1 MLLRMAIVLEKGRRS
16 SILSYD
22 TGDVTRMYHD
32 TGKETP
38 LPLTMDEQGV
48 VRISGNRSL
57 RSLSM
62 KGEEQ
67 FRGLSCSTSS
77 RSVSGNVP
85 LHIRRALNTLLTSDP
100 MWNNV
105 KEYAAS
111 LGVKESTAWCYL
123 CKIVELFPSANV
135 SAAKVIYP
143 PLLIALASV
152 DNRGTLKQVM
162 ERLNCGPLKGSMEWK
177 CIDNR
182 FAHLRL
188 ARLCLMNN

>member
-1 MLLRMAIVLEKGRRS
+1 MLLRMPTVLEKGRRS

-48 VRISGNRSL
+48 IRISGNRSL

-67 FRGLSCSTSS
+67 FRGLG
-77 RSVSGNVP
+77 RSVTGNVP
-85 LHIRRALNTLLTSDP
+85 LHLRRALSALLVSDP
-100 MWNNV
+100 VWNNV
-105 KEYAAS
+105 KEYATS

-123 CKIVELFPSANV
+123 CKIVELFPFANM

-143 PLLIALASV
+143 PLLAALASV

-188 ARLCLMNN
+188 ARLCLMNG

>member
-1 MLLRMAIVLEKGRRS
+1 
-16 SILSYD
+16 
-22 TGDVTRMYHD
+22 MYHD

-77 RSVSGNVP
+77 TSVSGNVP
-85 LHIRRALNTLLTSDP
+85 LHIRRALNTLLASDP
-100 MWNNV
+100 INV

-111 LGVKESTAWCYL
+111 IGVKESTAWCYL

-177 CIDNR
+177 YIDNR
-182 FAHLRL
+182 FSHLRL
-188 ARLCLMNN
+188 SRLCLMND

>member
-1 MLLRMAIVLEKGRRS
+1 MAIVLEKGRRS

-38 LPLTMDEQGV
+38 LPFTMDEQGV

-57 RSLSM
+57 HLLSM
-62 KGEEQ
+62 RGEDQ
-67 FRGLSCSTSS
+67 FRGSSTT

-85 LHIRRALNTLLTSDP
+85 LHIRRALNTLLTSNP

-135 SAAKVIYP
+135 SAAKVIYH

-162 ERLNCGPLKGSMEWK
+162 ERLNCGPFKGSMEWK

-188 ARLCLMNN
+188 ARLCLMND